1 MSEKKA
7 AAATAN
13 PLTEMATN
21 GVESGDKV
29 ERIRELIFGTY
40 IRDYAQ
46 KFDLLNR
53 EISRLNRELERANQQ
68 LRDQETN
75 FKRQLRE
82 ESERLATQGQEQE
95 RRLVQQLQE
104 QDHRQTQEL
113 ESVDQKQSERLQ
125 ALDQLMQNGDREL
138 LEKLGELTEQLND
151 LKVDRSTLGDL
162 FLELGSS
169 LKSNSA
175 APLTTNLDLLDQL
188 TAELA

>member
-7 AAATAN
+7 ATTAAN
-13 PLTEMATN
+13 SLSEMATN
-21 GVESGDKV
+21 GIESGDKV

-68 LRDQETN
+68 LRDQEVS

-82 ESERLATQGQEQE
+82 ESERLATQSQEQE
-95 RRLVQQLQE
+95 RRLAQQLQD
-104 QDHRQTQEL
+104 QDRRQTQEL
-113 ESVDQKQSERLQ
+113 EALEQKQTERLQ

-138 LEKLGELTEQLND
+138 LEKLRELTEQLND

-162 FLELGSS
+162 FLELGNS
-169 LKSNSA
+169 LKSKSA
-175 APLTTNLDLLDQL
+175 DPLTKNLDLLDQL
-188 TAELA
+188 AAELA